1 MYILDYAVMILL
13 QLSVYLVI
21 YDIYSRRAAL
31 LKWKAAAVP
40 YSELGMWR
48 PFVLYPGKSQ
58 KKEIFLLFF
67 DLERY
72 VLIKLPIIAGILA
85 LAMLADRLW
94 PGSRFSIVSSVL
106 VAHVLIVLLELIAVR
121 ILANRLDHLPGGTD
135 LPDAE
140 RKKHIR
146 RWQRVY
152 PQAQYSTRIRVDE
165 EKYRLWRRKTTVLC
179 IDDAVTG
186 ECSEERIIIKE
197 EQHHYLRHPQITLY
211 SPEKETVE
219 SGRNIV

>member
-1 MYILDYAVMILL
+1 MYFLDFAVMILL
-13 QLSVYLVI
+13 QLAVYLVI
-21 YDIYSRRAAL
+21 YDVYSRTAAL

-58 KKEIFLLFF
+58 TKDFILLFF

-85 LAMLADRLW
+85 LATLADRLW
-94 PGSRFSIVSSVL
+94 PEARPSVVSCVL
-106 VAHVLIVLLELIAVR
+106 VLHVLIVLLELIAVR
-121 ILANRLDHLPGGTD
+121 VLASRLDHLPSGTQW
-135 LPDAE
+135 PDTE

-152 PQAQYSTRIRVDE
+152 PQEQYRTHIRVDE
-165 EKYRLWRRKTTVLC
+165 ESSRLRHRKTTVLC
-179 IDDAVTG
+179 VDDAVTG
-186 ECSEERIIIKE
+186 ERVEEKIIIKE

-211 SPEKETVE
+211 SPEKETA
-219 SGRNIV
+219 ST